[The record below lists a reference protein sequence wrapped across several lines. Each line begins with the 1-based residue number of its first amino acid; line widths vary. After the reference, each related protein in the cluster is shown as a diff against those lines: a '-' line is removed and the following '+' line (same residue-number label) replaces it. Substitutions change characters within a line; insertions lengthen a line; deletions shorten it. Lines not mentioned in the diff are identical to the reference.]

1 MSSIWRW
8 FQAIAI
14 GPVAAG
20 AAIGMTVADRV
31 RPRERD
37 LERDH
42 AAERAADHELE
53 PLDPERVERGA
64 TGRAPGRASR
74 PPGTPA
80 PYGRPVAGSSD
91 VGPVVP

>member
-8 FQAIAI
+8 FQATAI

-20 AAIGMTVADRV
+20 AAIGMTVRTASG
-31 RPRERD
+31 PGQGD

-42 AAERAADHELE
+42 AAERAADDEVQ
-53 PLDPERVERGA
+53 PVDAERVEQPPLGA
-64 TGRAPGRASR
+64 RLVARRDRREGRAVRPARSR
-74 PPGTPA
+74 
-80 PYGRPVAGSSD
+80 GSSE